1 MKKGSGSP
9 INFCL
14 VIFLPILLLTLSS
27 YTLLDSRDEQD
38 HQRKVEICK
47 KESMLSVLESLEE
60 GQDYEKPLEWKG
72 RFYMDMSDFNL
83 MKSSLNL

>member
-9 INFCL
+9 INYSL

-27 YTLLDSRDEQD
+27 FTLLDSRDEQD
-38 HQRKVEICK
+38 QQRKVEICK

-60 GQDYEKPLEWKG
+60 GKDYGWPYCYG
-72 RFYMDMSDFNL
+72 NRVRDTSF
-83 MKSSLNL
+83 KSGTACIKT